1 MDFLENTL
9 RSWFYRNLP
18 ERMQNSCRDLNFILS
33 SDIGLIRNENQD
45 RVAAM
50 YTGLNS
56 KNPLFVAAVSDGM
69 GGMRDGGICS
79 SMALSVFFSSL
90 VRFTEGSIEERVR
103 QSICEANRVVFDN
116 YRGGGGATL
125 TAILVNLYG
134 NRVLAHVGDTRIY
147 SFDSNSVERH
157 TADDSLMEAVGG
169 SGRGLLQFVG
179 MGEGVIPKIDS
190 LPKDR
195 VNYAITT
202 DGIHGMEEGVFHK
215 VLCNSVGIKQA
226 ADRLG
231 ALSRWLGGQDN
242 SSSAFLN
249 LEEIE
254 KGLPNYNCK
263 HIQIWDACG
272 ELTVPILGGGWM
284 EQERSQNKS
293 EGLGFSRGGGE
304 VGEVKKRGKLYVRKA
319 QPKKSI
325 RVRDKG
331 GNYSASSPERVQ
343 LDIKIISSDSKG
355 E

>member
-1 MDFLENTL
+1 MDYLENTL
-9 RSWFYRNLP
+9 RSWFYRSLP
-18 ERMQNSCRDLNFILS
+18 ERIQNSCRDLNFVLS

-56 KNPLFVAAVSDGM
+56 KDPLFVAAVSDGM

-90 VRFTEGSIEERVR
+90 VRFTERSIEERAR
-103 QSICEANRVVFDN
+103 QSICEANRIVFDN
-116 YRGGGGATL
+116 YRSSGGATL
-125 TAILVNLYG
+125 TAILVDAYG
-134 NRVLAHVGDTRIY
+134 NRILAHVGDTRIY

-157 TADDSLMEAVGG
+157 TADDSLIEAVGG
-169 SGRGLLQFVG
+169 SGRGLLQFIG

-202 DGIHGMEEGVFHK
+202 DGIHGMDEEVFHK
-215 VLCNSVGIKQA
+215 VLCNSAGIKQA

-249 LEEIE
+249 IEEIE
-254 KGLPNYNCK
+254 KGLSKYNYK
-263 HIQIWDACG
+263 HIHIWDACG
-272 ELTVPILGGGWM
+272 ELTVPFLGGGWIG
-284 EQERSQNKS
+284 QERAQNKS
-293 EGLGFSRGGGE
+293 EGLGFSRGGAEAGE
-304 VGEVKKRGKLYVRKA
+304 KKKRGKLYVRKA
-319 QPKKSI
+319 QPKKLI

-331 GNYSASSPERVQ
+331 ESYGASSPEKVQ
-343 LDIKIISSDSKG
+343 LDIKIISNDSKEG
-355 E
+355 